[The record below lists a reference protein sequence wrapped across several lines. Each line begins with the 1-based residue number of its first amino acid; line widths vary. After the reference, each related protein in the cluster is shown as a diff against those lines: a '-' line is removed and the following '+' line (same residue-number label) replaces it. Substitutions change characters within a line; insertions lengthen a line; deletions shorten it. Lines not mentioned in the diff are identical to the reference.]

1 MDKKKSNDMSVTF
14 KAEIRKSQQKRDGT
28 WNVKIRV
35 TKGRDVARVSTNFF
49 VDKSQLTRKSFE
61 IIDNKTIRVCNDLID
76 EFRDYLLELGTE
88 VDFYDAKHL
97 AKYLSEKL
105 INKYDE
111 TRFDLILFG
120 EKHVEK
126 LINEGRPG
134 YAKNILSALRWL
146 KKHYSILPITR
157 LTLAEVENIQM
168 KMRETLSQTSTN
180 THLRHIRTLFN
191 ACVDSLDDDSI
202 IKRYPFRKF
211 KFRPDERPME
221 RALDIDTLRKII
233 FYPEHLLKRVNMARE
248 VFTLSFAL
256 LGMNTKDLY
265 CCSDFDGKRITYI
278 REKTKRKGEK
288 AMIAPL
294 IPEEVKAIFEKYR
307 DPDKKRVFS
316 FYKQYSSSDN
326 FYRAIDKGL
335 EVICESI
342 DISQKVTAYWA
353 RHSFATIARN
363 ECDVPKDDISICL
376 THSSGLDITDR
387 YIENDWSKIDRAQ
400 RAVIDLVFYG
410 REG

>member
-1 MDKKKSNDMSVTF
+1 MSVTF

-146 KKHYSILPITR
+146 KKH
-157 LTLAEVENIQM
+157 
-168 KMRETLSQTSTN
+168 
-180 THLRHIRTLFN
+180 
-191 ACVDSLDDDSI
+191 
-202 IKRYPFRKF
+202 
-211 KFRPDERPME
+211 
-221 RALDIDTLRKII
+221 
-233 FYPEHLLKRVNMARE
+233 
-248 VFTLSFAL
+248 
-256 LGMNTKDLY
+256 
-265 CCSDFDGKRITYI
+265 
-278 REKTKRKGEK
+278 
-288 AMIAPL
+288 
-294 IPEEVKAIFEKYR
+294 
-307 DPDKKRVFS
+307 
-316 FYKQYSSSDN
+316 
-326 FYRAIDKGL
+326 
-335 EVICESI
+335 
-342 DISQKVTAYWA
+342 
-353 RHSFATIARN
+353 
-363 ECDVPKDDISICL
+363 
-376 THSSGLDITDR
+376 
-387 YIENDWSKIDRAQ
+387 
-400 RAVIDLVFYG
+400 
-410 REG
+410 